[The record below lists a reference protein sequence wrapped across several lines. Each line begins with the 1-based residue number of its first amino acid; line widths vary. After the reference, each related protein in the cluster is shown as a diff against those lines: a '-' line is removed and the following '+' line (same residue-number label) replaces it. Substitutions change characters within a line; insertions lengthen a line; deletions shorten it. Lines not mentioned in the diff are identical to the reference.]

1 MSEQEGT
8 TMPGRLE
15 GKVALVS
22 GAARGQGRSHALR
35 LAEEGADVIAF
46 DVCRTLDTVE
56 YPMGT
61 PEDLKETVRL
71 VEQLDRRIIAREAD
85 VRDGAAVGDL
95 VAEGVAEFGRLDVV
109 CANAAITGFVENTWS
124 ITDAQWAEMVGVN
137 LTGVFTTVR
146 AAAPAMIEAGNGG
159 SIAITSSS
167 AGTKGMV
174 NLGHYSATKHAVVGL
189 MRTLANELAPH
200 MIRVNTLH
208 PTGVNTPFINND
220 HIRGFIEANPSWADN
235 MQNALPV
242 EHVEP
247 VDISNAI
254 VWLASEE
261 GRYVTG
267 VSLPI
272 DAGFAQR

>member
-1 MSEQEGT
+1 MT
-8 TMPGRLE
+8 GRLE

-22 GAARGQGRSHALR
+22 GAARGQGRSHAVR
-35 LAEEGADVIAF
+35 LAEEGADIVAF

-61 PEDLKETVRL
+61 PEELKETVRR
-71 VEQLDRRIIAREAD
+71 VEQLDRRILVREAD
-85 VRDGAAVGDL
+85 VRDGAALGEL
-95 VAEGVAEFGRLDVV
+95 VAEAVAEFGRLDVV

-124 ITDAQWAEMVGVN
+124 ITDAQWAEMIGVN

-146 AAAPAMIEAGNGG
+146 AAAPAMIAAGNGG
-159 SIAITSSS
+159 SIVITSSS

-174 NLGHYSATKHAVVGL
+174 NLGHYSAAKHAVVGL

-220 HIRGFIEANPSWADN
+220 HIRGFIEANPSWAAN
-235 MQNALPV
+235 MANALPI

-254 VWLASEE
+254 IWLSSDE

-267 VSLPI
+267 VCLPI

>member
-1 MSEQEGT
+1 MSK
-8 TMPGRLE
+8 RLE

-35 LAEEGADVIAF
+35 LAQEGADIIAF
-46 DVCRTLDTVE
+46 DVCHQLDDVD
-56 YPMGT
+56 YPLAT
-61 PEDLKETVRL
+61 PAELKETVAR
-71 VEQLDRRIIAREAD
+71 VEALDRRVIAREID
-85 VRDGAAVGDL
+85 VRDGDAVSALVTDA
-95 VAEGVAEFGRLDVV
+95 VAELGRLDVV
-109 CANAAITGFVENTWS
+109 CANAAVTGFVDNTWS
-124 ITDAQWAEMVGVN
+124 ITDAQWQLMIGVN

-146 AAAPAMIEAGNGG
+146 AAVPAMIAAGNGG

-174 NLGHYSATKHAVVGL
+174 NLGHYSAAKHGVVGL

-200 MIRVNTLH
+200 FIRVNTLH

-220 HIRGFIEANPSWADN
+220 HIRGFIEAHPTWSTN

-242 EHVEP
+242 DQIEP
-247 VDISNAI
+247 VDVSNAI
-254 VWLASEE
+254 VWLASDEA
-261 GRYVTG
+261 RYVTG
-267 VSLPI
+267 VCLPV